1 MFNIGD
7 KIVYPSQGVGI
18 IDFIET
24 KEFKGE
30 MKKYYRIHLLNNK
43 MKLMLPFSRVEPSN
57 IRLVSDI
64 KTMDYNLKNM
74 DKFITKDKDEINS
87 NFKERLASNSI
98 KIKSGSL
105 SDYFDVICSL
115 SQINS
120 KHPLN
125 TSEKQMLTSTK
136 KILIE
141 EICQSKSL
149 SNEEATKLLELSIV
163 F

>member
-30 MKKYYRIHLLNNK
+30 MKKYYRIHLFNNT
-43 MKLMLPFSRVEPSN
+43 MKLMLPFSRVEQSN

-64 KTMDYNLKNM
+64 KTMDYNLDNM
-74 DKFITKDKDEINS
+74 DKFITKGDDLMNH
-87 NFKERLASNSI
+87 NFKERLVINST
-98 KIKSGSL
+98 KIKSGLL
-105 SDYFDVICSL
+105 SDYFEVICNL
-115 SQINS
+115 SQIDS

-149 SNEEATKLLELSIV
+149 SNEEASNLLELSIV